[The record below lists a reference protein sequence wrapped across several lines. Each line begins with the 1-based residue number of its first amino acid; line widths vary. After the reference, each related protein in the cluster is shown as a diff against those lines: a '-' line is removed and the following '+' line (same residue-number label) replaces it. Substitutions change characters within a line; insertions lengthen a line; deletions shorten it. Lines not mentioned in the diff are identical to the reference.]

1 MPKAAAM
8 TKAALRSIL
17 AMAGLSG
24 LGGCSTVADH
34 PSLAPRAIERFTTT
48 EPAPAP
54 APPPPAALPE
64 DASRQER
71 AGLLLAQAIE
81 SDARFQERLAEVR
94 TVVASGSGAAPGSEA
109 WVQAQQ
115 AISRIE
121 TLREPV
127 SRTLADLDQLQ
138 IDAAQAGIGTE
149 AEGELASAIQKVAS
163 IDARQEEEI
172 AALRERVLN
181 P

>member
-48 EPAPAP
+48 KPAP

-149 AEGELASAIQKVAS
+149 AEGQLASAIQKVAS

>member
-54 APPPPAALPE
+54 PPPVAMPE

-71 AGLLLAQAIE
+71 TRLLLAQAIE

>member
-48 EPAPAP
+48 KPAP

-138 IDAAQAGIGTE
+138 IDATQAGIGTE

>member
-8 TKAALRSIL
+8 TKAALRSIM
-17 AMAGLSG
+17 AMAGLAG
-24 LGGCSTVADH
+24 LSGCSAVADH

-54 APPPPAALPE
+54 PPPVAMPE

-94 TVVASGSGAAPGSEA
+94 TVVASGTGATPGSEA

-149 AEGELASAIQKVAS
+149 AEGELASATQKVAS

>member
-48 EPAPAP
+48 EPAP

-149 AEGELASAIQKVAS
+149 AEGQLASAIQKVAS

-172 AALRERVLN
+172 ATLRERVLN

>member
-34 PSLAPRAIERFTTT
+34 PSLAPRAIERFTAT
-48 EPAPAP
+48 EPAP

-149 AEGELASAIQKVAS
+149 AEGQLASAIQKVAS

>member
-1 MPKAAAM
+1 M

-48 EPAPAP
+48 KPAP

-149 AEGELASAIQKVAS
+149 AEGQLASAIQKVAS

>member
-48 EPAPAP
+48 EPAP

>member
-48 EPAPAP
+48 EPAP

-138 IDAAQAGIGTE
+138 IDAAQAGMGTE
-149 AEGELASAIQKVAS
+149 AEGELASATQKVAS